1 MEMTGW
7 VIYFAHNKSFMV
19 VLTQPVMQI
28 RGVDINSENPHDPDS
43 LIQKEH
49 NFLRQRGFTVPE
61 LLAIPAGHE
70 VFEEDETLK
79 DFTARMKR
87 AVNFRIGPLLDATFP
102 EEKDR
107 PANLRMG
114 KRRVMTQFLERFMRM
129 KGESPYGAS
138 TTFKAWAES
147 SGGAASKLWYILP
160 GLTFT
165 VRLQMERSG
174 NQVMTTQQKLLPS
187 LQQQGR
193 KPPSQPPPQPPPN
206 PALPVQVSLRSAG
219 SDHGGTACC
228 RATVRRAR
236 ARAP

>member
-1 MEMTGW
+1 MQMTGW

-28 RGVDINSENPHDPDS
+28 RWVVINSENPHDADS
-43 LIQKEH
+43 LVQIKH
-49 NFLRQRGFTVPE
+49 NFIRQRGFTVQE
-61 LLAIPAGHE
+61 LLAIPPSHE

-79 DFTARMKR
+79 DFTARLKR
-87 AVNFRIGPLLDATFP
+87 AVNGRIAPLLDAIFP
-102 EEKDR
+102 EENDR
-107 PANLRMG
+107 PLHLRMG
-114 KRRVMTQFLERFMRM
+114 KRRVMTDFLEQFMRK
-129 KGESPYGAS
+129 KGESPCGARTS
-138 TTFKAWAES
+138 FRQWAES
-147 SGGAASKLWYILP
+147 PGGAASKLWYILP

-193 KPPSQPPPQPPPN
+193 QPQPTPQPPPN